1 MRCLFGSQ
9 QREREKVVVKDLD
22 PEAIAL
28 VNVFAKVDFEKFG
41 YQMVEEKFDENYTLE
56 ATII

>member
-41 YQMVEEKFDENYTLE
+41 YQMVEEKFDEN
-56 ATII
+56 

>member
-9 QREREKVVVKDLD
+9 QREREKVGVKDLD

-28 VNVFAKVDFEKFG
+28 VNVFAKVVFEKFG
-41 YQMVEEKFDENYTLE
+41 YQMVEEKFDEN
-56 ATII
+56 